1 LALDLL
7 LRGRAKR
14 RRGVQ
19 SSDGEKSGC
28 SG

>member
-1 LALDLL
+1 LDLP
-7 LRGRAKR
+7 LRGAPKR